1 MDGQMTIERARPEDA
16 AAVFAL
22 YHSLIDSPYGTWSEE
37 YPSRELVY
45 DDVRRGK
52 TLVMRTEDGRLAAAI
67 AVLDQED
74 EPEFDDAGD
83 WYEDVGRWSVPARL
97 GVAKEMQGRG
107 LAKAM
112 LSAAMDEGRRRG
124 CDGVRFLVA
133 KGNVVALRAYARF
146 GFDVCGE
153 CSMWGDSW
161 LCYQKRL

>member
-16 AAVFAL
+16 AAVYAL
-22 YHSLIDSPYGTWSEE
+22 YHALIDSPYGTWSEE

-45 DDVRRGK
+45 GDVQAGK
-52 TLVMRTEDGRLAAAI
+52 TLVMRTADGGIAAAI

-74 EPEFDDAGD
+74 EPEFDEAGA
-83 WYEDVGRWSVPARL
+83 WYKDVRKWSVPARL
-97 GVAKEMQGRG
+97 GVAKAMQGRG
-107 LAKAM
+107 LAKRM
-112 LSAAMDEGRRRG
+112 LEAAMNEGRGRG

-133 KGNVVALRAYARF
+133 KGNVIALRAYAAF

-153 CSMWGDSW
+153 CDMWGDSW